1 MFGKLRQF
9 IKKGD
14 TIHLT
19 KDELDMGRKSLS
31 AYMTE
36 HPAAP
41 RTDAVVRNTEDIR
54 HIWQRP
60 LFLTQR
66 PMFATIA
73 TIVILA
79 LSGGTAAAAEGSVP
93 GSSLYPIKVYVNEQ
107 VRAAL
112 AVSPQAK
119 VNWEARRAERR
130 LEEVT
135 QLAADNK
142 LSASTSLQL
151 GEQFKRHAER
161 VQERIERMEEKG
173 NVENAAWVKHRFQA
187 SLKAH
192 QAILERFTTPPS
204 PTTSTTSTVPATT
217 TLVTTTPEVHLRPLL
232 IELKLKLKEE
242 KREEKREQKDERKE
256 DRREEK
262 VEKVAEHALKSA
274 LHKINTVS
282 ILIGRVKEKFGIDAM
297 VRAQAKL
304 DRAQRVYADGKA
316 AFDAKTY
323 GKAIELFKE
332 VYTLAQEAHLLLN
345 VERRHAIKP
354 IPLPLPP
361 ATTTPATSTDDGDE
375 DDEDEDTNTS
385 TTVHSQTT
393 SSVNNDADDEDEK
406 EKDRRGRGPFKFN
419 QRLEGR
425 VKADIKL

>member
-9 IKKGD
+9 IKTSKQV
-14 TIHLT
+14 HLT
-19 KDELDMGRKSLS
+19 EDEFRAGREKFMI
-31 AYMTE
+31 YMQE
-36 HPAAP
+36 NP
-41 RTDAVVRNTEDIR
+41 VRNAEDAR

-135 QLAADNK
+135 KLVADNK
-142 LSASTSLQL
+142 LTASTSVQL
-151 GEQFKRHAER
+151 GEQFKKHAER

-173 NVENAAWVKHRFQA
+173 NVENAAWVKHRFEA

-204 PTTSTTSTVPATT
+204 STTSTTSTVPAQTT
-217 TLVTTTPEVHLRPLL
+217 PVTTTPEVNLRPLL

-262 VEKVAEHALKSA
+262 VEKVAEHAMKSA

-282 ILIGRVKEKFGIDAM
+282 ILIARVKEKFGADAI
-297 VRAQAKL
+297 VRAQVKL
-304 DRAQRVYADGKA
+304 DLARRAYVDGKA
-316 AFDAKTY
+316 AFDAKIY
-323 GKAIELFKE
+323 EKAIELFKE
-332 VYTLAQEAHLLLN
+332 AYTLAQEAHLLLN
-345 VERRHAIKP
+345 VERRHVILP

-361 ATTTPATSTDDGDE
+361 ATTTPATSTA
-375 DDEDEDTNTS
+375 TS

-393 SSVNNDADDEDEK
+393 SSVNNDADDEDENDK
-406 EKDRRGRGPFKFN
+406 DEDKKDRKDAVRGRDKDFKLF
-419 QRLEGR
+419 RGR
-425 VKADIKL
+425 PRIDSNVRVEANIKL